1 MARYPT
7 AIEQL
12 IAALTMLP
20 GVGRKTA
27 ERYTFFLVK
36 QSPETIERLVQNL
49 QHAQSSIRLCRQCYN
64 FTTQELCE
72 LCNDPQRDQAT
83 VCVVAEGMT
92 LAALEQTG
100 VYHGTYHVLGGYVNQ
115 LDGVGPDDLYLAE
128 LVERVQRVPVQ
139 ELILATN
146 PDVTGD
152 ATALYII
159 EAVRDLPVR
168 VTKLARG
175 LAAGSDIEYADDVT
189 LSTAL
194 TDRKP
199 ARSTA

>member
-12 IAALTMLP
+12 IAVLTILP

-27 ERYTFFLVK
+27 ERYSFFLVK
-36 QSPETIERLVQNL
+36 QSPDTINRLVQNL
-49 QHAQSSIRLCRQCYN
+49 QLAQKSIRLCKQCYN
-64 FTTQELCE
+64 FSTQEVCE
-72 LCNDPQRDQAT
+72 ICADSKRDQTT
-83 VCVVAEGMT
+83 VCVVAEGIT
-92 LAALEQTG
+92 IAALEQTG

-115 LDGVGPDDLYLAE
+115 LEGIGPEQLHLAP
-128 LVERVQRVPVQ
+128 LVDRVQQVPVQ

-146 PDVTGD
+146 PDMTGD
-152 ATALYII
+152 ATALYIM
-159 EAVRDLPVR
+159 EAVRDFPVR

-189 LSTAL
+189 LSSAL
-194 TDRKP
+194 TNRKP
-199 ARSTA
+199 VTR

>member
-12 IAALTMLP
+12 IAALTILP

-27 ERYTFFLVK
+27 ERYTWFLIK
-36 QSPETIERLVQNL
+36 QSPETINRLVQNL
-49 QHAQSSIRLCRQCYN
+49 QLAQKSIRLCQQCYD
-64 FTTQELCE
+64 FSTQALCE
-72 LCNDPQRDQAT
+72 LCSDAQRDQT
-83 VCVVAEGMT
+83 TICVVAEGMT
-92 LAALEQTG
+92 IAAIEQTG
-100 VYHGTYHVLGGYVNQ
+100 VYHGIYHVLGGYVNQ
-115 LDGVGPDDLYLAE
+115 LEGIGPEQLHIAS
-128 LVERVQRVPVQ
+128 LVERIQRDGVQ

-146 PDVTGD
+146 PDMSGD
-152 ATALYII
+152 ATALYIMD
-159 EAVRDLPVR
+159 AVRDLPVR

-189 LSTAL
+189 LTSAL

-199 ARSTA
+199 VKR

>member
-1 MARYPT
+1 MAHYPT

-12 IAALTMLP
+12 IAALTILP

-36 QSPETIERLVQNL
+36 QSPDTIKRLVQNL
-49 QHAQSSIRLCRQCYN
+49 QLAQQSIRLCKQCYN
-64 FTTQELCE
+64 FSTTELCE
-72 LCNDPQRDQAT
+72 LCNDSRRDQT
-83 VCVVAEGMT
+83 VVCVVAEGT
-92 LAALEQTG
+92 TIAALEQTG

-115 LDGVGPDDLYLAE
+115 LEGIGPEQLHLAP
-128 LVERVQRVPVQ
+128 LVDRIQQVPVQ

-146 PDVTGD
+146 PDMTGD
-152 ATALYII
+152 ATALYIM
-159 EAVRDLPVR
+159 EAIRALPVR

-189 LSTAL
+189 LSSAL
-194 TDRKP
+194 TNRKP
-199 ARSTA
+199 VMR